1 MPLVNGGPIGPD
13 GLGGAYKNTDAD
25 DRAALWQSLGAAQ
38 VMLAGGAL
46 TYPVGVLAVDVAT
59 FRALVAERD
68 SSGVRLSRG
77 YHAWADV
84 STRAVF
90 AAPSASARNDA
101 LVLVVADTSAGA
113 GAFGTGVT
121 QAGAQIVVVTGV
133 SGTTVPRTDT
143 EVQNWVGSGGWMRL
157 ADVRID
163 PTDTEVKAANVTKAN
178 VTAAKPPFI
187 QHGSATVTVSGGTG
201 SATVVFPSPF
211 AAAPTITV
219 SYIDG
224 SPTGNHIGLG
234 AISASQF
241 DVHMASG
248 TNASYGVRWIAV
260 GTRP

>member
-38 VMLAGGAL
+38 VMLSGGAL
-46 TYPVGVLAVDVAT
+46 TYPVGVLAIDVAA

-77 YHAWADV
+77 YHAWADA

-113 GAFGTGVT
+113 GAFGSGVT
-121 QAGAQIVVVTGV
+121 QAGPQIVVVTGV
-133 SGTTVPRTDT
+133 SGTTVPRTDA
-143 EVQNWVGSGGWMRL
+143 EVQSWVGSGGWMRL

-163 PTDTEVKAANVTKAN
+163 PTDTEVKAANVTKTN
-178 VTAAKPPFI
+178 VAAALPPFI
-187 QHGSATVTVSGGTG
+187 QSGTTTLTVTTG
-201 SATVVFPSPF
+201 KGAKTVVFPSAF
-211 AAAPTITV
+211 KAAPVV
-219 SYIDG
+219 SVAYVDG
-224 SPTGNHIGLG
+224 NPVDNVISIGAL
-234 AISASQF
+234 SATQV
-241 DVHMASG
+241 DVHMDGDDATYS
-248 TNASYGVRWIAV
+248 VHWIAV
-260 GTRP
+260 GQRP